1 MTTRARFVLVTDNPA
16 SWSVPGNQRLVSRL
30 EAEGYAASLVH
41 SIAAAPDADVAIYL
55 SCERIIPAVE
65 RARFRHN
72 LVVHA
77 SDLPRGRG
85 WSPLSWQILEGRE
98 QITVTLFE
106 AADAVDAGPIYRQRE
121 LRFAGHELIAE
132 LREQLGLAIEELV
145 LEFARAYPDVT
156 PRVQEGEPTFYAR
169 RRPADSR
176 LDPDKP
182 LRELFPQ
189 LRIAD
194 NDRYPAFFEHAG
206 HIYELRIEK
215 RGPVDK

>member
-1 MTTRARFVLVTDNPA
+1 MTPRPRFVLVTDNPA
-16 SWSVPGNQRLVSRL
+16 SWSVPGNQRLVERL
-30 EAEGYAASLVH
+30 TAEGFAASLVH
-41 SIAAAPDADVAIYL
+41 RLADAPDADVAVYL
-55 SCERIIPAVE
+55 SCERIIPAAE

-85 WSPLSWQILEGRE
+85 WSPLSWQILEGRD

-106 AADAVDAGPIYRQRE
+106 AADAVDAGPIYRQKQ
-121 LRFAGHELIAE
+121 LQFAGHELIDE
-132 LREQLGLAIEELV
+132 LRQLLEAACEELV

-176 LDPDKP
+176 LDPDRS
-182 LRELFPQ
+182 LREQFAQ

-206 HIYELRIEK
+206 HVYDLRITK
-215 RGPVDK
+215 RGPAAK

>member
-1 MTTRARFVLVTDNPA
+1 MTKPRFVLVTDNPA
-16 SWSVPGNQRLVSRL
+16 SWSVPGNQRLVARL
-30 EAEGYAASLVH
+30 QAAGFSASLVH
-41 SIAAAPDADVAIYL
+41 RLADAPDAEVAVYL
-55 SCERIIPAVE
+55 SCERIIPASE

-72 LVVHA
+72 LVIHA

-85 WSPLSWQILEGRE
+85 WSPLSWQILEGRD

-106 AADAVDAGPIYRQRE
+106 AADAVDSGPIYLQKQ
-121 LRFAGHELIAE
+121 LRFAGHELVDE
-132 LREQLGLAIEELV
+132 LRQALEVACEELL

-156 PRVQEGEPTFYAR
+156 ARPQEGEPTFYAR

-182 LRELFPQ
+182 LRELFGQ
-189 LRIAD
+189 FRIVD
-194 NDRYPAFFEHAG
+194 NERYPAFFEHAG
-206 HIYELRIEK
+206 HIYELRIQK